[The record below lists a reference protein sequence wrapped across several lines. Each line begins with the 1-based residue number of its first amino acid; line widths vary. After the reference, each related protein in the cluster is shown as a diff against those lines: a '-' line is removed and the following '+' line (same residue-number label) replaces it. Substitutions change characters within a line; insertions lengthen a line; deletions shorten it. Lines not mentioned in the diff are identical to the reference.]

1 MLKRLE
7 YTSKYSGVAQW
18 WSKKL
23 LTSRLPVRVRPPEPD
38 QAEKSADLVP
48 RPDLTSLLGQTRTMK
63 RVKTYD
69 MLEPSER
76 AVLSFYPCYL
86 VLTQPLPS

>member
-48 RPDLTSLLGQTRTMK
+48 RPASNFSPWSSQERT
-63 RVKTYD
+63 
-69 MLEPSER
+69 
-76 AVLSFYPCYL
+76 C
-86 VLTQPLPS
+86 